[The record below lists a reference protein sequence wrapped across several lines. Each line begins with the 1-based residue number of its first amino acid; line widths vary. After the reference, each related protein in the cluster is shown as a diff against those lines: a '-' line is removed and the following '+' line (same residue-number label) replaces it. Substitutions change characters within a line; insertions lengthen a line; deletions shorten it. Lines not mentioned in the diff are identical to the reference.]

1 MEVYE
6 KFYRRAD
13 SMLNGAI
20 GVKDNKSMLNEDK
33 CYMLQQA
40 LEKALKAILIYHGVN
55 PPHTHNIEVLF
66 NLIQQCEVI
75 PQNVYRHELN
85 KLTDYSTQK
94 RYPGEED
101 EDETTD
107 EDFLFFLQRTIV
119 CFNWIKKILINQ
131 NEQGRTNQI

>member
-107 EDFLFFLQRTIV
+107 EDFLLFSAMQHPTKNSNVSIV
-119 CFNWIKKILINQ
+119 FNQSEGLTS
-131 NEQGRTNQI
+131 E